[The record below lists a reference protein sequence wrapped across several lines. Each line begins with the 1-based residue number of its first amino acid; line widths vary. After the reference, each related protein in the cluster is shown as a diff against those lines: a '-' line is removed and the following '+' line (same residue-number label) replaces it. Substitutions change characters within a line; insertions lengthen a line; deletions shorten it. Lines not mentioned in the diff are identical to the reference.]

1 MGACAQTSNKRSQS
15 YLHDVNYLADTH
27 THTQVQANMQ
37 ICRLEHLSNC
47 PHMGALQS
55 IAVLIPCKVKDA
67 DGVTSLLQTPDSN
80 LTVNACGWVVL
91 DTQINVLIDAK
102 SKVSC
107 VTEVPSE
114 QLILLD
120 LQPTLLQ
127 EESHILRA
135 VSVMLVCTTKQFC
148 SL

>member
-1 MGACAQTSNKRSQS
+1 M
-15 YLHDVNYLADTH
+15 
-27 THTQVQANMQ
+27 
-37 ICRLEHLSNC
+37 
-47 PHMGALQS
+47 
-55 IAVLIPCKVKDA
+55 LIPCNVKDA
-67 DGVTSLLQTPDSN
+67 DGVNPLLQTADSN
-80 LTVNACGWVVL
+80 LTINACGWVVL

-102 SKVSC
+102 SKVPC

-135 VSVMLVCTTKQFC
+135 VSVMIVCMIKQC
-148 SL
+148 YSLLRLPRDQYAPHQNVVGCVCKEVTCWQSLLLQDWVGIVSSVFEVYP